1 VIVIEVLGS
10 TISTAMSAGLLSN
23 FSVGIGEW

>member
-1 VIVIEVLGS
+1 VIEVLGS